1 MSNCARFAPRAAI
14 VLSVLIGPAWAQHAP
29 HAIRPGDVRSM
40 TQPAASKVELAL
52 VQRARRLLDRSDRWN
67 RTDSGSCLSR
77 QAPFSIS
84 CVLESS
90 ARPGESDALSA
101 AQQEARLVIWDLV
114 VSKEYDHPLT
124 DYNND
129 SLVGFA
135 DVQRLLRWLETRVR
149 IRLARHDAVGVRE
162 DSSQANPAATKA
174 DLAIAREARRLL
186 ATAAVWN
193 DHDTRDC
200 PADARTFS
208 FFCGLVEASDR
219 VTANLE
225 MRGAT
230 MQEARFVVDV
240 LANGRK
246 FPHRLM
252 DFNNDP
258 GTGFSGVQEALRLL
272 ENRLEERVQNG
283 K

>member
-1 MSNCARFAPRAAI
+1 MSKRTRLTPRIATL
-14 VLSVLIGPAWAQHAP
+14 LSVLIGPAWVQEGP
-29 HAIRPGDVRSM
+29 HIIRPGDVRSM
-40 TQPAASKVELAL
+40 IQPSASKVELAL
-52 VQRARRLLDRSDRWN
+52 VQRARRLLDRADRWN
-67 RTDSGSCLSR
+67 RTDSGACPSR
-77 QAPFSIS
+77 QTRFSID
-84 CVLESS
+84 CALEAS
-90 ARPGESDALSA
+90 ARPGESAALAA

-129 SLVGFA
+129 SIIGFA

-149 IRLARHDAVGVRE
+149 IRLVRHDAGGVRE
-162 DSSQANPAATKA
+162 DAPQVNPPATKV
-174 DLAIAREARRLL
+174 DLAIARAARRLL
-186 ATAAVWN
+186 ATSAAWN

-200 PADARTFS
+200 PADAYTFS
-208 FFCGLVEASDR
+208 FFCALVEASDR

-230 MQEARFVVDV
+230 MQEARFVVDS

-272 ENRLEERVQNG
+272 ETRLEERVRNS

>member
-1 MSNCARFAPRAAI
+1 MSRFARLTPRSAI
-14 VLSVLIGPAWAQHAP
+14 LLSFLIGPAWSQDGSH
-29 HAIRPGDVRSM
+29 INRPGDVRAM
-40 TQPAASKVELAL
+40 TQPSASEAELAV
-52 VQRARRLLDRSDRWN
+52 VQRARRLLDRTDRWN
-67 RTDSGSCLSR
+67 RTDSGACPSR
-77 QAPFSIS
+77 QTRFSID
-84 CVLESS
+84 CALEAS
-90 ARPGESDALSA
+90 ARPGESDALAA

-129 SLVGFA
+129 SMIGFA

-149 IRLARHDAVGVRE
+149 LRLARHDAGGIRE
-162 DSSQANPAATKA
+162 DAPEANPPATKA

-186 ATAAVWN
+186 ATPAAWN

-225 MRGAT
+225 MRGPT
-230 MQEARFVVDV
+230 MQEARFVVDS

-272 ENRLEERVQNG
+272 ETRLEERVRNG